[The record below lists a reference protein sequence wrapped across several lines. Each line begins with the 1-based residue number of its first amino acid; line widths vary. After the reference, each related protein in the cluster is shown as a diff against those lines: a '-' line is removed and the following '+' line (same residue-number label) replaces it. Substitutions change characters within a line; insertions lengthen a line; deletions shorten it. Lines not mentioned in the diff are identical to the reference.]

1 MSIEFVEFNVNVSMI
16 LVVVVIV
23 VGLSCFASS
32 SFAATS
38 GILVLD
44 VLLRRND
51 AGPLWFRLRAGGS
64 NAESSAGV
72 RTLEATV
79 KTDDDDDVDE
89 DVDPKYC
96 RKSVKA

>member
-1 MSIEFVEFNVNVSMI
+1 MSIEFVAFNVNVSMI
-16 LVVVVIV
+16 MVVVVV
-23 VGLSCFASS
+23 ASS
-32 SFAATS
+32 SFPSFAATS
-38 GILVLD
+38 GILVL
-44 VLLRRND
+44 VLRRND
-51 AGPLWFRLRAGGS
+51 AGPLWIRLRAGGS

-89 DVDPKYC
+89 DVDPEYC